1 MSTKNSAQKKRV
13 LVVDDQ
19 ASTAECICAILKS
32 VGIHTSWASNSA
44 EALHSLKEFSPHA
57 LLLDIN
63 LAYENG
69 LDLLV
74 KLKEVSPS
82 VPIVMLTAIGY
93 DDLVIKAAI
102 QNGASGYFS
111 KDSGLENVVPVLEH
125 LIDKSYKPQE
135 IQ

>member
-1 MSTKNSAQKKRV
+1 MSQSQKKRI

-32 VGIHTSWASNSA
+32 AGLDSSWASNST
-44 EALHSLKEFSPHA
+44 EALHSLKAFSPHA

-69 LDLLV
+69 LDLLI
-74 KLKEVSPS
+74 KLKEISPAL
-82 VPIVMLTAIGY
+82 PIVMLTAIGY
-93 DDLVIKAAI
+93 DDTIIKTAI

-111 KDSGLENVVPVLEH
+111 KDSGLENVIPVLEH
-125 LIDKSYKPQE
+125 LIDKSRKPQE
-135 IQ
+135 TR